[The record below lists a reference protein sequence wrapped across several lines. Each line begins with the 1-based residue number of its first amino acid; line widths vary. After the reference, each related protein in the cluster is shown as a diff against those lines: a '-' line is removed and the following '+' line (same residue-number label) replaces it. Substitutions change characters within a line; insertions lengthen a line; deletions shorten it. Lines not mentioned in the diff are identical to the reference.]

1 MKVSLLQ
8 QNIDTGLSITSRIV
22 QPTNSLPILGN
33 ILVLAKKGM
42 IELQATNLELS
53 IRYSLPAKV
62 EEDGNCSLPARLF
75 FDIVHSLNE
84 DKIQLTS
91 SKDNIILRTDGFEAE
106 MNGLNASEF
115 PQIPEITTKNTI
127 TLPLDVF
134 ITSVEE
140 ILPAV
145 SIDES
150 RPILAGVLINIT
162 KKELLLA
169 GTDSYRLAQNNLTI
183 NSNEDISVIV
193 PASTLSE
200 VIRVASILSPD
211 EVTMQLSETEII
223 FELGQAQIISQLIE
237 GQYPDYKK
245 IIPESSSTQVT
256 LEKKELIRAIKIASL
271 FSRENAHSIELV
283 VDAKELV
290 INSKASDIGTNSSK
304 IPAKVSGK
312 PITINVNARYLL
324 DAANAIKKDTL
335 QLSFTDKLEPC
346 VVRPEGKYHSDYVHI
361 IMPLRS

>member
-33 ILVLAKKGM
+33 ILVLVEKGS

-53 IRYSLPAKV
+53 IRYNMPAKV
-62 EEDGNCSLPARLF
+62 EVEGSCSLPARLF
-75 FDIVHSLNE
+75 FDIVHSLND

-91 SKDNIILRTDGFEAE
+91 NKDNIILRTDGFEAE
-106 MNGLNASEF
+106 MNGLNATDF

-127 TLPLDVF
+127 TLPYEVF
-134 ITSVEE
+134 MSSVEE

-169 GTDSYRLAQNNLTI
+169 GTDSYRLAQNKLMI
-183 NSNEDISVIV
+183 DSDKEISVIV

-200 VIRVASILSPD
+200 VLRVASILSP
-211 EVTMQLSETEII
+211 EEITMQLSETEII
-223 FELGQAQIISQLIE
+223 FEIGQAQIISQLIE

-245 IIPESSSTQVT
+245 IIPEKSTTQII
-256 LEKKELIRAIKIASL
+256 LEKKELTRAIKIASL

-283 VDAKELV
+283 VDARELI
-290 INSKASDIGTNSSK
+290 INSKASDVGTNSSK
-304 IPAKVSGK
+304 IPAKVSGD
-312 PITINVNARYLL
+312 PITMNVNAKYLL
-324 DAANAIKKDTL
+324 DAANSIKSDIL
-335 QLSFTDKLEPC
+335 QLLFTDKLEPC
-346 VVRPEGKYHSDYVHI
+346 VVKPEGKYHSDYVHI